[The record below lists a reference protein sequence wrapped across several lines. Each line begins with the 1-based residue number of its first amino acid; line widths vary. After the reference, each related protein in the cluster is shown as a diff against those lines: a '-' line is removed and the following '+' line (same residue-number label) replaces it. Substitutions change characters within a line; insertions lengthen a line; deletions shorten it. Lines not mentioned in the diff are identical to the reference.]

1 MPHETAIKQ
10 RLSLRKPLQE
20 ALDILVRLADV
31 LTLEKDT
38 DVSAELAK
46 VRELY
51 PTCTDFERAFP
62 SLCFSIATGVGK
74 TRLMGAFI
82 AYLHLQHGIRNFFV
96 LAPNLTIYEKL
107 IEDFGNPG
115 HPKYV
120 FQGLSEFVHNRPVV
134 ITGENYQA
142 AAPMFEKA
150 EVRINV
156 FNIAKFNRDASSPSR
171 GKEKGALPRIK
182 RLSEYFGQ
190 SYWEYLS
197 KLDDLVV
204 LMDEAHRYHADASRS
219 AINELRP
226 VLGLELTAT
235 PIDEGGNVFRN
246 VVYEYSLASALDG
259 ALYVK
264 NPAVATRKDFK
275 AENYN
280 EAEIENIKLEDGI
293 SLHEN
298 TKQALKLYALNTS
311 KPIIKP
317 LLLVVCRDIAH
328 AESVQNLVN
337 SDNFFKG
344 EYKGKVLQIDSSTNG
359 EEVERLFHTLES
371 AENPIEIV
379 IHVNKLKEGWDV
391 ANLYTIVPLRAA
403 NAPVLVEQTIG
414 RGLRLPYGE
423 RTGVEAVDKLTV
435 VAHDNFQNVIQAAQ
449 HPDSI
454 LRKLQFIELSDEDLE
469 RGKENV
475 TTQSTL
481 QAELELENTQK
492 RQELAAIAEPEERQQ
507 RTNAWE
513 AEKIVREVIN
523 EVNSRTFV
531 GTANGAAFGASPPI
545 PLQSASDLHKPE
557 VKAVVMEQIKARIEA
572 APQHTLFAGEILAEA
587 QKHYTAAVERFT
599 KQIIEIPRITIR
611 RADVIEYFE
620 NFDLDTSKNSPSGT
634 FHFTPLTEEVVVLGL
649 VDGKRDL
656 VAVQPGVH
664 FGTPEEMLLVA
675 LLDYPEIDYGSCSAL
690 LHKLIGQALAA
701 VRLSNSD
708 EANARRTVF
717 QWKNIIAQN
726 IYEQMKP
733 HLCTKGGEYEKP
745 EIFPFSTIRPWHYT
759 KERNNDNRKA
769 LHDESFA
776 ASLTSKYIFFG
787 FKKACHAEYKFD
799 SRSEQTFAYIL
810 EYDNA
815 VQKWLRPA
823 PGQFALWWN
832 KDSWQ
837 YEPDFV
843 VETADSIYI
852 VEIKAAKDMDADD
865 VQEKARAAKEYCK
878 YATEFTAQ
886 SNGKQ
891 WKYALVSHNYLVKN
905 MSFEGLLQSS
915 PDRY

>member
-20 ALDILVRLADV
+20 ALDILVRLADI

-38 DVSAELAK
+38 DVSLELAK

-280 EAEIENIKLEDGI
+280 DAEIENIKLEDGI

-298 TKQALKLYALNTS
+298 TKQALQLYALNTG
-311 KPIIKP
+311 KPVVKP

-328 AESVQNLVN
+328 AESVQKLVN
-337 SDNFFKG
+337 SDDFFKG
-344 EYKGKVLQIDSSTNG
+344 EYKGKALQIDSSTNG

-371 AENPIEIV
+371 AENPVEIV

-423 RTGVEAVDKLTV
+423 RTGVEAMDKLTV

-454 LRKLQFIELSDEDLE
+454 LRKLQFVELSDEYFAYQ
-469 RGKENV
+469 KE
-475 TTQSTL
+475 TITIPTAL
-481 QAELELENTQK
+481 QTEMEAENAVKE
-492 RQELAAIAEPEERQQ
+492 QEIAAIQNPEEQQQ
-507 RTNAWE
+507 RKNKWE
-513 AEKIVREVIN
+513 AEKLADKMVLDTLN
-523 EVNSRTFV
+523 ELSARSF
-531 GTANGAAFGASPPI
+531 SPTLQPI
-545 PLQSASDLHKPE
+545 QSAADLQKPE
-557 VKAVVMEQIKARIEA
+557 IQAAVIAKVQATIEA
-572 APQHTLFAGEILAEA
+572 APQHALFAGELLAEA
-587 QKHYTAAVERFT
+587 QERYTSAVERFT
-599 KQIIEIPRITIR
+599 KHIIEIPRITIR
-611 RADVIEYFE
+611 RADVTEYFE
-620 NFDLDTSKNSPSGT
+620 DFDLDTSKGSPTST
-634 FHFTPLTEEVVVLGL
+634 FHFMPLTEEVVVVGL
-649 VDGKRDL
+649 VDGSRNT

-664 FGTPEEMLLVA
+664 FGTPEEMLLVV
-675 LLDYPEIDYGSCSAL
+675 LLDYPEIDYGSCSEL
-690 LHKLIGQALAA
+690 LHTLIAQALAA
-701 VRLSNSD
+701 VRVPNPD
-708 EANARRTVF
+708 EANVRRTVF

-733 HLCTKGGEYEKP
+733 HLRTKGGEYEKP
-745 EIFPFSTIRPWHYT
+745 EIFPFSAIRPWHYT
-759 KERNNDNRKA
+759 KERNSDNRKA

-776 ASLTSKYIFFG
+776 ASSTSKYVFFG
-787 FKKACHAEYKFD
+787 FKKACHAEYTFD

-832 KDSWQ
+832 NNSQ
-837 YEPDFV
+837 SYEPDFV

-852 VEIKAAKDMDADD
+852 VEIKAAKDMDAED
-865 VQEKARAAKEYCK
+865 VQEKAQAAQEYCK
-878 YATEFTAQ
+878 YATEFTTQ

-891 WKYALVSHNYLVKN
+891 WKYALISHNHLVKN
-905 MSFEGLLQSS
+905 MSFAGLLQSS
-915 PDRY
+915 Q